1 MSVETVPSRRA
12 GWRPWLLALATALAS
27 MGVCAAAPDCGE
39 TPTQTTPAPAAQS
52 TPAAAGDGLAEEA
65 LHPLA
70 ALARDALAQS
80 AEVRGAEH
88 GSRAARFDLD
98 QTAAAARPAIGL
110 SSGLGLAQSAHD
122 AVTRREG
129 RTSSLALSVTAPL
142 YDGGRLD
149 ALVQYRQ
156 RLAEAGETSL
166 GAVRERVVREAV
178 VTALERNR
186 YTAQVAVH
194 DRHVARMACLVGMM
208 EQVVELDRGRSSELT
223 QARMGLRQAQLVRED
238 ALTAR
243 RQAQTRLQQLV
254 GGPAILPWSD
264 VGRPLQAL
272 PSLAQVVDAI
282 GASPEVQQLRLQAE
296 AMLAYARASR
306 AETAPQLR
314 WQAGASQSRA
324 AHVDTTSWN
333 AGLTLNLTLADGG
346 AAVAGSNAA
355 AERALAARRQEE
367 ALVEERIRTATA
379 LHDAAV
385 SARTRSAQIT
395 AVLQDSEQVRAATY
409 AQWARLGR
417 RSLFDLISA
426 EAEHMQLRLAEV
438 NAQHDAWAAVAQMRS
453 AGGGLL
459 PWLAPELAAAGG
471 R

>member
-1 MSVETVPSRRA
+1 M
-12 GWRPWLLALATALAS
+12 PWLLCLASALAS
-27 MGVCAAAPDCGE
+27 IGVRAAAPDCAE
-39 TPTQTTPAPAAQS
+39 VPAAES
-52 TPAAAGDGLAEEA
+52 TSAMAGAGEGEDVLPSLAS
-65 LHPLA
+65 
-70 ALARDALAQS
+70 LARDALAQS
-80 AEVRGAEH
+80 AEVRGAQH

-110 SSGLGLAQSAHD
+110 SSGLGLAQSAQD
-122 AVTRREG
+122 GATRREG

-156 RLAEAGETSL
+156 RMAEAGEVNIGS
-166 GAVRERVVREAV
+166 VRERVVREAV
-178 VTALERNR
+178 VTVLERNR

-194 DRHVARMACLVGMM
+194 DRHVAKMACLVRMM

-223 QARMGLRQAQLVRED
+223 QARVGLRQAQLVRED

-264 VGRPLQAL
+264 AGRPLQDVPA
-272 PSLAQVVDAI
+272 LAQVVDEM
-282 GASPEVQQLRLQAE
+282 GASPDVQQLRLQAE

-314 WQAGASQSRA
+314 WQAGTSQSRA
-324 AHVDTTSWN
+324 VHADATSWN

-346 AAVAGSNAA
+346 AAMAGSNAA

-367 ALVEERIRTATA
+367 ALIEERIRTATA

-385 SARTRSAQIT
+385 SARTRTAQIT
-395 AVLQDSEQVRAATY
+395 EVLKDSEQVRSATY

-453 AGGGLL
+453 AGAGLL
-459 PWLAPELAAAGG
+459 PWLAPELAPVGG